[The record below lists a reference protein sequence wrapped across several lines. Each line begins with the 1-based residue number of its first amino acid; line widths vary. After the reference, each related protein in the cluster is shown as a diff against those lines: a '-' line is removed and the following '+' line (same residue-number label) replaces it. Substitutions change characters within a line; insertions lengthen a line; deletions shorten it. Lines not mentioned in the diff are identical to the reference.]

1 MPLLRSKTRF
11 CFEVVV
17 KIKLIISLFAS
28 GRLKTV
34 EKLNFMEIKTCGIL
48 STVKQRKNLK
58 CEKIIHSTYKNAI
71 KCSCKLSFQQRCK
84 YNVVR
89 NLYVI

>member
-1 MPLLRSKTRF
+1 
-11 CFEVVV
+11 
-17 KIKLIISLFAS
+17 
-28 GRLKTV
+28 
-34 EKLNFMEIKTCGIL
+34 MEIKTRGIL

-58 CEKIIHSTYKNAI
+58 CEKIIHSTYKNAV